1 MRLRS
6 ILVLLVLAPLAL
18 WAALPLASTASP
30 QATVSSLQDRIE
42 RKQGELDHVK
52 GRARVLS
59 TDISGLTQR
68 IDQLQGT
75 ITTLQQRE
83 NAIQAD
89 LDAKRAELERTQ
101 DELRRVR
108 ARLVRLRARLTHARE
123 VLADRLVELYKSDQP
138 DIVSVVLDAD
148 GFADLLENG
157 AYLER
162 IGRQDRAIITAVR
175 DAKAEMAVA
184 ARRLGTLEERQQR
197 IAMEIT
203 ERRNAVAHVRVEME
217 GKRDSIDR
225 VRDEKQQVLGSVREH
240 AHELNEDI
248 EGMEAQQAKIEAQIR
263 GAQGGGTIPAGPIR
277 GGGRFIWPVNGTVT
291 SGFGYR
297 VGPGITRFHQGLDI
311 GAPSGTPI
319 RASGSGTVILA
330 GYNGGY
336 GNYTCIDHGGAVS
349 TCYAHQSAIHV
360 GVGQHVSQGQV
371 IGLVGN
377 TGYSFGAHLHFEVR
391 VNGVATQPLSYL
403 G

>member
-1 MRLRS
+1 MRLR
-6 ILVLLVLAPLAL
+6 LLMIGLLAPLAL
-18 WAALPLASTASP
+18 WAALPLVSSASP
-30 QATVSSLQDRIE
+30 EAQVSSLRSRIE
-42 RKQGELDHVK
+42 RKQGELKHVR
-52 GRARVLS
+52 GRAQVLTTEVS
-59 TDISGLTQR
+59 SLTRR
-68 IDQLQGT
+68 IDALQGT
-75 ITTLQQRE
+75 ITTLQRRQ

-89 LDAKRAELERTQ
+89 LNAKRAQLARTQ
-101 DELRRVR
+101 RELRQVR
-108 ARLVRLRARLTHARE
+108 ARLVRLRARLAHSRA
-123 VLADRLVELYKSDQP
+123 VLADRLVELYKSDEP

-157 AYLER
+157 AYLQR
-162 IGRQDRAIITAVR
+162 IGQQDRAIITAVR
-175 DAKAEMAVA
+175 DAKAEMASA

-197 IAMEIT
+197 ITNEIY
-203 ERRNAVAHVRVEME
+203 ERRNEVARVRIAVE
-217 GKRDSIDR
+217 GKRDGIDR
-225 VRDEKQQVLGSVREH
+225 VRDEKQELLGSVREH

-248 EGMEAQQAKIEAQIR
+248 EAMERQQAEIEARIR
-263 GAQGGGTIPAGPIR
+263 GAQGGTSIPAGPIR
-277 GGGRFIWPVNGTVT
+277 GGGRFIWPVNGPVT

-311 GAPSGTPI
+311 GAANGTPL
-319 RASGSGTVILA
+319 RAAGGGTVILA

-336 GNYTCIDHGGAVS
+336 GNFTCIDHGGAIS
-349 TCYAHQSAIHV
+349 SCYAHQSAIQV
-360 GVGQHVSQGQV
+360 GTGQRVSQGQV

>member
-1 MRLRS
+1 MRLR
-6 ILVLLVLAPLAL
+6 LLMIGLLAPLAL
-18 WAALPLASTASP
+18 WAALPLVSSASP
-30 QATVSSLQDRIE
+30 EAQVSSLRSRIE
-42 RKQGELDHVK
+42 RKQGELKHVR
-52 GRARVLS
+52 GRAQVLTTEVS
-59 TDISGLTQR
+59 SLTRR
-68 IDQLQGT
+68 IDALQGT
-75 ITTLQQRE
+75 ITTLQRRQ

-89 LDAKRAELERTQ
+89 LNAKRAQLARTQ
-101 DELRRVR
+101 RELRQVR
-108 ARLVRLRARLTHARE
+108 ARLVRLRARLAHSRA
-123 VLADRLVELYKSDQP
+123 VLADRLVELYKSDEP

-157 AYLER
+157 AYLQR
-162 IGRQDRAIITAVR
+162 IGQQDRAIITAVR
-175 DAKAEMAVA
+175 DAKAEMASA

-197 IAMEIT
+197 ITNEIY
-203 ERRNAVAHVRVEME
+203 ERRNEVARVRIAVE
-217 GKRDSIDR
+217 GKRDGIDR
-225 VRDEKQQVLGSVREH
+225 VRDEKQELLGSVREH

-248 EGMEAQQAKIEAQIR
+248 EAMERQQAEIEARIR
-263 GAQGGGTIPAGPIR
+263 GAQGGTSIPAGPIR
-277 GGGRFIWPVNGTVT
+277 GGGRFIWPVNGPVT

-311 GAPSGTPI
+311 GAANGTPI
-319 RASGSGTVILA
+319 RAAGGGTVILA

-336 GNYTCIDHGGAVS
+336 GNFTCIDHGGAIS
-349 TCYAHQSAIHV
+349 SCYAHQSAIQV
-360 GVGQHVSQGQV
+360 GTGQRVSQGQV